1 MNWAIEKLLDF
12 FSPRCLIDASCRWL
26 VIGLLFALPAVG
38 ASPDALRNSATKQER
53 TTFVSVDVNNE
64 LDFGLSIYRARPL
77 FESNRFVLFTRPVSV
92 GYVADRG
99 GRRFTWNFV
108 PMLWG
113 LTVFLPLIYETAPN
127 PLSDGSKSQK
137 ESPDPPVPDLWFLPM
152 SLMNFGLAAR
162 LSTTDFFVTTEL
174 RTDFLCREEKWLD
187 SHVGAGLLWQRS
199 DDEENRN
206 LLGLSLGYYRNVF
219 EFMDDW
225 KIFFRLTGKV

>member
-1 MNWAIEKLLDF
+1 M
-12 FSPRCLIDASCRWL
+12 ASCRWL
-26 VIGLLFALPAVG
+26 AISLLFALPAIG
-38 ASPDALRNSATKQER
+38 ASPDALRNSATKQEWA
-53 TTFVSVDVNNE
+53 TFVSVDMSN
-64 LDFGLSIYRARPL
+64 DFDLGLSVYHARPL

-113 LTVFLPLIYETAPN
+113 LTVLLPLIYEEVPN
-127 PLSDGSKSQK
+127 PDSDGS
-137 ESPDPPVPDLWFLPM
+137 PPHALLPELVLLPT

-187 SHVGAGLLWQRS
+187 SQAGAGLLWQRS

-206 LLGLSLGYYRNVF
+206 LLGLSLGYYRDVF
-219 EFMDDW
+219 ECMDEW

>member
-1 MNWAIEKLLDF
+1 M
-12 FSPRCLIDASCRWL
+12 ASCRWL
-26 VIGLLFALPAVG
+26 AISLLLALPAVG
-38 ASPDALRNSATKQER
+38 ASPDALRDSATKQER
-53 TTFVSVDVNNE
+53 VAVVSVDISNDF
-64 LDFGLSIYRARPL
+64 DFGLSIYLARPL
-77 FESNRFVLFTRPVSV
+77 FESNRFVLFSRPVSI
-92 GYVADRG
+92 GYVADRD

-113 LTVFLPLIYETAPN
+113 VIVFLPLVYEEVPN
-127 PLSDGSKSQK
+127 PDSDGPKPEK
-137 ESPDPPVPDLWFLPM
+137 NNLDRFHEFRFLPM

-206 LLGLSLGYYRNVF
+206 LLGLSLGYYRDVF
-219 EFMDDW
+219 VFMDDW
-225 KIFFRLTGKV
+225 KIFFRLSGKV